1 MLNTMVVCFEFLDNE
16 PIENVITC
24 IHFKVD
30 KVVFFGYHHVI
41 QNQRSNTEKFLK
53 KYCSVNDVKFFPLPL
68 NDLQS
73 VLKTMRKEIEHEL
86 GQGAKLYFDITGGES
101 LILVAFGMLSKEFET
116 PMHMY
121 DIPNDKLIELDEG
134 AKLSISKDVVSQ
146 QVHLNLDRYIEMRGG
161 IINYGLHKSIKK
173 DGGEE
178 FIDDV
183 AKMWLIA
190 KKHIDYWNPFSDFLR
205 VNMLPDTNLQVRK
218 RTSRIIKAL
227 SESKTNINKTA
238 KLNEIIDDLAE
249 KGLLLDVDH
258 ANEIYRFRFKNQY
271 IKDCLWEGGSIL
283 ELHTYQKQ
291 KIISDDCRVGVHLD
305 WDGIIHYQRGTDVI
319 NEIDVLSL
327 KGNVPT
333 FISCKSGK
341 MGAQQ
346 ALHALYE
353 LETVTK
359 RFGGKYAK
367 KVLVTAVDI
376 GKVYSERAS
385 EMGIEIITC

>member
-1 MLNTMVVCFEFLDNE
+1 MVVCFEFLDNE

-24 IHFKVD
+24 MHFKVD
-30 KVVFFGYHHVI
+30 KVVFFGYNDVI
-41 QNQRSNTEKFLK
+41 QNQRRNTEKFLK
-53 KYCSVNDVKFFPLPL
+53 KYCGVHDIIFCPLSQ

-73 VLKTMRKEIEHEL
+73 VLKTIRKEIEHEL
-86 GQGAKLYFDITGGES
+86 GRGGKLYFDITGGES
-101 LILVAFGMLSKEFET
+101 LILVAFGMLSKEYET

-134 AKLSISKDVVSQ
+134 AKSSISKDVASQ
-146 QVHLNLDRYIEMRGG
+146 QVHLNLDKYIEMRGG
-161 IINYGLHKSIKK
+161 IINYSLHKKIKMN
-173 DGGEE
+173 GSRE

-183 AKMWLIA
+183 GKIWKIA
-190 KKHIDYWNPFSDFLR
+190 KKHMDYWNPFSDFLR
-205 VNMLPDTNLQVRK
+205 VNMIPDTNLQVSK
-218 RTSRIIKAL
+218 RTSEIFETL
-227 SESKTNINKTA
+227 SESKTKLNTPA
-238 KLNEIIDDLAE
+238 KLNQIIDDLAE
-249 KGLLLDVDH
+249 EGLLLDVEH
-258 ANEIYRFRFKNQY
+258 TNGRYRFRFKNQD

-305 WDGIIHYQRGTDVI
+305 WDGIIHPKSGVDVL

-353 LETVTK
+353 LQTVAE
-359 RFGGKYAK
+359 RFEGKYAK
-367 KVLVTAVDI
+367 KVLVTAMDL
-376 GKVYSERAS
+376 GEVYKKRAS
-385 EMGIEIITC
+385 EMGIELK